1 MPIGNGRLD
10 FPLSFDVEI
19 IHMNRQRMLAIQP
32 GRVVFSSMA
41 VAMCLSVNA
50 QAADPLPEDEQIIQP
65 AVSRSQ
71 ITVPKI
77 DAYDFEVTVFQGML
91 SVENFGTNSVSG
103 LRLAYHVTEDFFLEG
118 TYGKSTISDRAF
130 RDLGL
135 ALFPNPEENLT
146 YYNVSLGAELFPGEV
161 FLGRKRAMSSSV
173 YLIGGVGNTDFVGG
187 TRAGGNR
194 ARESR
199 FTYNFGI
206 GIRLLPTDWL
216 ALRVDVRDHVF
227 KSDLLGDN
235 KTTNNFELTAGIAIF
250 F

>member
-1 MPIGNGRLD
+1 
-10 FPLSFDVEI
+10 
-19 IHMNRQRMLAIQP
+19 MNQRHVAVQYPGTAIFFGLAI
-32 GRVVFSSMA
+32 V
-41 VAMCLSVNA
+41 MCLSASV
-50 QAADPLPEDEQIIQP
+50 QAADPRPQGEQVIEP
-65 AVSRSQ
+65 AVSRLK

-77 DAYDFEVTVFQGML
+77 DVDDFEITLFQGML
-91 SVENFGTNSVSG
+91 SVENFGSNSVSG
-103 LRLAYHVTEDFFLEG
+103 VRLAYHVTEDFFLEG

-135 ALFPNPEENLT
+135 ALFPNPEEDLT

-187 TRAGGNR
+187 TRAGGNQT
-194 ARESR
+194 RESR
-199 FTYNFGI
+199 FTFNFGI

-216 ALRVDVRDHVF
+216 AVRVDIRDHVF
-227 KSDLLGDN
+227 ESDLLGDN
-235 KTTNNFELTAGIAIF
+235 KTTNNLEFSAGLAIF

>member
-1 MPIGNGRLD
+1 
-10 FPLSFDVEI
+10 
-19 IHMNRQRMLAIQP
+19 MNRRHVATPYLGTAIFFNLAI
-32 GRVVFSSMA
+32 
-41 VAMCLSVNA
+41 AMCLSANV
-50 QAADPLPEDEQIIQP
+50 QAADPRPEGEQVIEP
-65 AVSRSQ
+65 AVSRLQ

-77 DAYDFEVTVFQGML
+77 DVDDFEITLFQGML
-91 SVENFGTNSVSG
+91 SVENFGSNSVSG
-103 LRLAYHVTEDFFLEG
+103 VRLAYHVTEDFFLEG

-135 ALFPNPEENLT
+135 ALFPNPEEDLT

-187 TRAGGNR
+187 TRAGGNQT
-194 ARESR
+194 RESR
-199 FTYNFGI
+199 FTFNFGI

-216 ALRVDVRDHVF
+216 AVRVDIRDHVF
-227 KSDLLGDN
+227 ESDLLGDN
-235 KTTNNFELTAGIAIF
+235 KTTNNLEFSAGLAIF